1 MKTIDDLLD
10 KKIELLGITLRVVE
24 VLFFAVM
31 LGLGLSMRIALFEYE
46 SGDYHY
52 FLSVWMQE
60 CHDAGGIGYL
70 GIEPF
75 SSSRSTINYGC
86 MYQYIIILLHYLQGL
101 MTDIALLKSVSVIFD
116 VVCAVTIMRIAYL
129 VTGEDVKKALISF
142 GAVMVL
148 PTVVLNSSAWTQCDS
163 IYVSFMLLSLLHL
176 MKGNGNRT
184 FIYLTLAY
192 SFKQQAIFLI
202 PLLIILWLMG
212 KVKLRYIL
220 WFPVVIFIT
229 IIPALLAGRKLS
241 ELLSIYGEQVNT
253 YTYLTMNY
261 PSIYSVVSEG
271 LKENNRKMIISAG
284 TMATVMVLG
293 VIAFYIRDKKVE
305 VTNEF
310 IITLAIFTI
319 EVCLFILPVM
329 HERYGY
335 FPEILAVVYGVT
347 RYKRMVVCAFLQV
360 ISVITYSRF
369 LFGSMVTV
377 IWPLAIGLFMVI
389 MFLGYD
395 LKLQMDSKEVRNA

>member
-1 MKTIDDLLD
+1 M
-10 KKIELLGITLRVVE
+10 
-24 VLFFAVM
+24 
-31 LGLGLSMRIALFEYE
+31 
-46 SGDYHY
+46 
-52 FLSVWMQE
+52 
-60 CHDAGGIGYL
+60 
-70 GIEPF
+70 
-75 SSSRSTINYGC
+75 
-86 MYQYIIILLHYLQGL
+86 
-101 MTDIALLKSVSVIFD
+101 
-116 VVCAVTIMRIAYL
+116 
-129 VTGEDVKKALISF
+129 
-142 GAVMVL
+142 
-148 PTVVLNSSAWTQCDS
+148 
-163 IYVSFMLLSLLHL
+163 
-176 MKGNGNRT
+176 
-184 FIYLTLAY
+184 
-192 SFKQQAIFLI
+192 
-202 PLLIILWLMG
+202 
-212 KVKLRYIL
+212 
-220 WFPVVIFIT
+220 VIFIT

-360 ISVITYSRF
+360 VSVITYSRF